1 MALNNGFRADLE
13 QQIATLKANRVY
25 KSLDTSS
32 LRRPRA
38 YRWKGA
44 AKY

>member
-25 KSLDTSS
+25 KSLNYLES
-32 LRRPRA
+32 PQARA